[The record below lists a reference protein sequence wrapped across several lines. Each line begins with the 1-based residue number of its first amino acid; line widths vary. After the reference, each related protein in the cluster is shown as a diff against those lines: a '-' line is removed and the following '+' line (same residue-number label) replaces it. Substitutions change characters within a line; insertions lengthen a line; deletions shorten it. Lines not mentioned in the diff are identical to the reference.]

1 MHAADRHELDGF
13 EEFLFGSKASSSV
26 PISAC
31 SGLASSGLL
40 GMVRGR
46 AAKAQRWLARGG
58 LKEIFLD
65 GPRFS

>member
-1 MHAADRHELDGF
+1 MQAADRHELDGF
-13 EEFLFGSKASSSV
+13 EESLFDLKLDAECH
-26 PISAC
+26 SAL
-31 SGLASSGLL
+31 SELASSGLL
-40 GMVRGR
+40 GMVLGR